1 MWILGLKQLS
11 GFDCKNKCLSWKG
24 RKKKR
29 KEKKQ
34 FNLFQRLILLPSEL
48 IKLLEYMQSHL
59 F

>member
-1 MWILGLKQLS
+1 MDIGAVLEGQ
-11 GFDCKNKCLSWKG
+11 
-24 RKKKR
+24 KKEEKR
-29 KEKKQ
+29 KKKQ